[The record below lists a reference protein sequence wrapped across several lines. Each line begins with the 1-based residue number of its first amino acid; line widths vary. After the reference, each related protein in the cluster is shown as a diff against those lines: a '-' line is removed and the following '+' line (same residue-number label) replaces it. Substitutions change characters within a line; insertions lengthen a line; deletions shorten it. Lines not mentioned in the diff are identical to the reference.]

1 MASTRI
7 KKGFGI
13 TWAHVQPNAE
23 PDQIA
28 VRLLFLILWVKSYE
42 VLYLEL
48 LLEFV
53 FTEATV
59 TGLPCAFLT
68 VAEGTACLSN
78 PT

>member
-48 LLEFV
+48 L
-53 FTEATV
+53 
-59 TGLPCAFLT
+59 
-68 VAEGTACLSN
+68 
-78 PT
+78 